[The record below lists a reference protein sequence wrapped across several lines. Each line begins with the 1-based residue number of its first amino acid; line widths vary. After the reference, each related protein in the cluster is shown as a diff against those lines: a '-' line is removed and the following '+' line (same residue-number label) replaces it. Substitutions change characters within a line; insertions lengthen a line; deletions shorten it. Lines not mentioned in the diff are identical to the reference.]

1 MKEIKKVEP
10 NRFGL
15 FKKKVKKH
23 DTTERRRDPDQVL
36 IAA

>member
-10 NRFGL
+10 KRFDL

-23 DTTERRRDPDQVL
+23 DHQERRRDPDQVL
-36 IAA
+36 LAG